1 MGHLYHSKLLNFQ
14 MAQLDSY
21 WGWAVFE
28 TLFHCI
34 WLMLRTGSTLH
45 VWRSYPILYI
55 YIPIYI
61 YTHILF
67 IWFSMFFPYWMIIP
81 NKDWMMFFFR
91 WKRICLGPW
100 GWVYLFMVQSII
112 INSTSIYQHSPK
124 KIHHFHVMLHVKI
137 MVSQCFPR
145 KIHQSFS
152 EPLRRGGWLV
162 SRPSHP
168 SAWAGEIEQKTTK
181 NMGLPVP
188 SDSKGFHGDLVGSNG
203 D

>member
-1 MGHLYHSKLLNFQ
+1 MVDVKNGIHTSCLTIIPHIIYI
-14 MAQLDSY
+14 Y
-21 WGWAVFE
+21 
-28 TLFHCI
+28 
-34 WLMLRTGSTLH
+34 
-45 VWRSYPILYI
+45 LYI
-55 YIPIYI
+55 YTYLIYMI
-61 YTHILF
+61 FHVFSILDDN
-67 IWFSMFFPYWMIIP
+67 P
-81 NKDWMMFFFR
+81 KQRLDDVFFR
-91 WKRICLGPW
+91 WKRIFLGPW

-112 INSTSIYQHSPK
+112 INSTSIYQHSPQ